1 MKRRKMKTQTFA
13 GAPNELFVG
22 RTGKKE
28 DEERVLCLIFVCA
41 CEDRYIILYEKEML
55 GRGGGRARSIQQCNI
70 LIYIYHKWKKK
81 RFPKAGIWK

>member
-1 MKRRKMKTQTFA
+1 MKTQTFA

-41 CEDRYIILYEKEML
+41 CEDRYIILYENEML